1 MMENAE
7 RGSRDRRGEQNKA
20 EASELSRRKA
30 FQEIARTHNNGY
42 CSAMLGITGNI
53 IGGVPWMDDQ

>member
-7 RGSRDRRGEQNKA
+7 RGSRDRLGEQNKA

-30 FQEIARTHNNGY
+30 LGRLGAYTAPALL
-42 CSAMLGITGNI
+42 AMLISEKA
-53 IGGVPWMDDQ
+53 VAAS